1 MTQIITV
8 DKEIPFEVPVEV
20 IQYVDRVVEVPV
32 EVEKV
37 VDIEKIVWNDRIE
50 YRDKVVYQDRVGMP
64 PSEPMHYVRFQD
76 LMRVCMQSKSP
87 SREW

>member
-1 MTQIITV
+1 MPQIITV

-37 VDIEKIVWNDRIE
+37 VEIEKLVTELSPD
-50 YRDKVVYQDRVGMP
+50 DQDR
-64 PSEPMHYVRFQD
+64 EK
-76 LMRVCMQSKSP
+76 LLISP
-87 SREW
+87 S